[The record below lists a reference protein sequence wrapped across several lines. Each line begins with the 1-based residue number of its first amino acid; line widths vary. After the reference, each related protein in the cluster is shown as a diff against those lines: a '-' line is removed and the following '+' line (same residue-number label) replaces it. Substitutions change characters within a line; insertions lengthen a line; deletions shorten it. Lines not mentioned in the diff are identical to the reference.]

1 VTTELTPGPASA
13 IRSDAVLPYVPRMV
27 LRHLESD
34 PNEPAWTV
42 DGSVVLVDI
51 SGFTKLSERLA
62 RHGKEG
68 AEQVTEAIEECFTDL
83 LAAAYANGGGL
94 LKFGGD
100 ALLLLFEGGDHA
112 LRAARSAVWMRR
124 TLRDVG
130 RIDLPGVKI
139 QLRMSVGAHSG
150 AFHFFLVGDS
160 HRELI
165 VAGPAW
171 TRTVAMEHTA
181 DAGQIL
187 VSPEMADV
195 LPPRCLGAGK
205 GPGVLVTREPLGE
218 AAATEDVPPAL
229 DGDAIAFCLSSAVR
243 EHVAGGGG
251 APEHRSVTVAFLRFS
266 GTDTLIA
273 KRGPGAAAEALDELV
288 TQVQASADEQAV
300 CFLAS
305 DVDADGGKLI
315 LTAGAPINTGSD
327 EERMLFALRRIADAE
342 RSIPIQIG
350 VNRGGVFAGDIGP
363 WYRQT
368 YTVMGDAVNLAAR
381 LMAKAGPGEIYATA
395 GVLDR
400 SDTRFGAA
408 ELEPFAVKGKAQ
420 PVQAWSVG
428 KAIGSRSRESSMDR
442 VSLVGRSDEMQ
453 VLRDALSA
461 VEAGDGRLVE
471 IVGEP
476 GIGKTRLM
484 EELRDRSEGLLLLH
498 ATCEAYTESTP
509 YVAWREILR
518 ELLDVGWED
527 PDDVAIER
535 IYSVVST
542 LTPELLP
549 WLSLI
554 ALPFDVDLPPT
565 LEVEMLGEE
574 FRRPRLHE
582 AVTEFLEAVLA
593 EPALIEIEDA
603 HHMDDASS
611 ELLRYL
617 ADHLEGNPW
626 LFCVTRRAEGR
637 GFTGPTS
644 PTTAVVEAGPLAP
657 DDALSLAEAA
667 AEHDPLPPHVL
678 STVAERSG
686 GNPQFLRDLLRA
698 AAATGGA
705 QGLPDSVEAA
715 AMATID
721 RLVPA
726 DRMLVR
732 RASVL
737 GQAFHPRMLAWVF
750 DEGVPIPD
758 DGTWERLDA
767 FFEHEGDGFVRFRRA
782 LLRDA
787 AYEGLP
793 YRLRRSL
800 HGAVADQLEA
810 ASAGAD
816 DEVEALSLH
825 CFLAGRYEGA
835 WRYSRAA
842 GDVAREKFA
851 PSDASRFYRRA
862 LDAASRAEPGTATAH
877 DIAAVTESFAE
888 MLLRAGELDAALKD
902 FAQARRMLAD
912 DSIATARILLREAYV
927 AERVGR
933 PDLVVRRARR
943 AAAQLASTEAA
954 AAAELRAQAAISEAA
969 ARQIQGRT
977 DDAIQLSLDAMD
989 QAQQIGDRKAWADAA
1004 VVLDWALFEM
1014 GRIEEATH
1022 MHDALEV
1029 YESIGDFH
1037 SVASAYNTLGA
1048 LDYFQGRW
1056 VEAIEQYERLVETKE
1071 RLGDP
1076 VHAANGTM
1084 NVAEVLSDQGR
1095 WEEAD
1100 ERLRRVLRVAR
1111 GANEENFV
1119 AFATAYLGRV
1129 ASRSGRGDEGEALL
1143 SDALA
1148 SFTAQRAGR
1157 EVQQVSSW
1165 LAEHHLLVGRWA
1177 DALAAA
1183 DALADADGA
1192 SGALLQRVRGVAL
1205 ARLGDEGAA
1214 RSALHESLRL
1224 GDEEA
1229 SSFERL
1235 STFRAVL
1242 DLWPD
1247 AEDADSNRRS
1257 AEALEED
1264 LGVIRLAKPP
1274 P

>member
-1 VTTELTPGPASA
+1 
-13 IRSDAVLPYVPRMV
+13 VLPYVPRMV
-27 LRHLESD
+27 LRHLETAPD
-34 PNEPAWTV
+34 ERAWTI

-68 AEQVTEAIEECFTDL
+68 AEQVTEAIEDCFTDL
-83 LAAAYANGGGL
+83 LAAAYSNGGGL

-100 ALLLLFEGGDHA
+100 ALLLLFEGASHA
-112 LRAARSAVWMRR
+112 TRATRSAVWMRR

-150 AFHFFLVGDS
+150 DFNFFLVGDS

-187 VSPEMADV
+187 VSPEMAEL
-195 LPPRCLGAGK
+195 LPSRCLGEGK
-205 GPGVLVTREPLGE
+205 GPGVLVTREPLAE
-218 AAATEDVPPAL
+218 AAIADEEPPSL
-229 DGDAIAFCLSSAVR
+229 DGDTISMCLSSAVR
-243 EHVAGGGG
+243 GHVAGGGG
-251 APEHRSVTVAFLRFS
+251 APEHRSVTVAFLKFS
-266 GTDTLIA
+266 GIDKLIA
-273 KRGPGAAAEALDELV
+273 KRGPEAAGNALHELV
-288 TQVQASADEQAV
+288 SGVQAAVDEQGV

-327 EERMLFALRRIADAE
+327 EERMLFALRRIADADH
-342 RSIPIQIG
+342 SIPIRIG

-363 WYRQT
+363 WYRRT

-381 LMAKAGPGEIYATA
+381 LMAKAGPGQIYATA
-395 GVLDR
+395 EVLDR
-400 SDTRFGAA
+400 SDTRFGAD
-408 ELEPFAVKGKAQ
+408 ELEPFSVKGKAK
-420 PVQAWSVG
+420 PVQAWTLGS
-428 KAIGSRSRESSMDR
+428 AIGSRSREATLER
-442 VSLVGRSDEMQ
+442 FSLVGRPGEMQ
-453 VLRDALSA
+453 VLRDALTA

-509 YVAWREILR
+509 YIAWREILR

-542 LTPELLP
+542 LTPDLLP
-549 WLSLI
+549 WLPLI
-554 ALPFDVDLPPT
+554 ALPFDVDLPAT

-582 AVTEFLEAVLA
+582 VVTEFLETVLA
-593 EPALIEIEDA
+593 EPALIEVEDA

-611 ELLRYL
+611 ELLRYI

-626 LFCVTRRAEGR
+626 LFCVTRRPEGH
-637 GFTGPTS
+637 GFAGSTS
-644 PTTAVVEAGPLAP
+644 WMTAVVEAGPLAP

-678 STVAERSG
+678 KTVAERSG
-686 GNPQFLRDLLRA
+686 GNPQFLRDLMRA
-698 AAATGGA
+698 ATATGGA

-721 RLVPA
+721 RLVPE

-758 DGTWERLDA
+758 ESTWERLED
-767 FFEHEGDGFVRFRRA
+767 FFEYDGEGYVRFRRA

-810 ASAGAD
+810 ASAGAE

-825 CFLAGRYEGA
+825 SFLAGRYEPA

-851 PSDASRFYRRA
+851 PSEAARFYRRA
-862 LDAASRAEPGTATAH
+862 IDSAARAEPGTTTAH
-877 DIAAVTESFAE
+877 DVAEVTESSAE
-888 MLLRAGELDAALKD
+888 MLLRAGELDAASGD
-902 FAQARRMLAD
+902 FAQARRMFTD
-912 DSIATARILLREAYV
+912 DALSTARVLLREAYI

-933 PDLVVRRARR
+933 PDLVVRRSRR
-943 AAAQLASTEAA
+943 AARAIEGTEEPGAP
-954 AAAELRAQAAISEAA
+954 ELR
-969 ARQIQGRT
+969 
-977 DDAIQLSLDAMD
+977 
-989 QAQQIGDRKAWADAA
+989 ADAA
-1004 VVLDWALFEM
+1004 VSLAWARHIQGRSLEVVKTVEGSLGEVERSSNRRALADLYLVLDWALFDLGRADEAVHGSSALEIYEEM
-1014 GRIEEATH
+1014 GDISS
-1022 MHDALEV
+1022 L
-1029 YESIGDFH
+1029 
-1037 SVASAYNTLGA
+1037 ASAHNVLGGLA
-1048 LDYFQGRW
+1048 YFQGRW
-1056 VEAIEQYERLVETKE
+1056 GEAVTSYERMVELKQQ
-1071 RLGDP
+1071 LGDP
-1076 VHAANGTM
+1076 VHAANGTL

-1095 WEEAD
+1095 LDEAED
-1100 ERLRRVLRVAR
+1100 RLRRVLRIYRAA
-1111 GANEENFV
+1111 GELNGE
-1119 AFATAYLGRV
+1119 AFAGAYLGR
-1129 ASRSGRGDEGEALL
+1129 ALARAGRFDEAVALL
-1143 SDALA
+1143 EGARA
-1148 SFTAQRAGR
+1148 SFAEEGADR
-1157 EVQQVSSW
+1157 EVQQTDAW
-1165 LAEHHLLVGRWA
+1165 LAECSLLRGAWGE
-1177 DALAAA
+1177 ALARV
-1183 DALADADGA
+1183 DASIAGGA
-1192 SGALLQRVRGVAL
+1192 EPDSLLSRIRGVAL
-1205 ARLGDEGAA
+1205 AQLDADGA
-1214 RSALHESLRL
+1214 REALDESLRL
-1224 GDEEA
+1224 AEA
-1229 SSFERL
+1229 EGSDFERALTLQAVAALFPDLQDASVATQTASTLLEGLGVVRVATPPL
-1235 STFRAVL
+1235 SGGVAN
-1242 DLWPD
+1242 
-1247 AEDADSNRRS
+1247 ERRS
-1257 AEALEED
+1257 
-1264 LGVIRLAKPP
+1264 VPIRE
-1274 P
+1274 